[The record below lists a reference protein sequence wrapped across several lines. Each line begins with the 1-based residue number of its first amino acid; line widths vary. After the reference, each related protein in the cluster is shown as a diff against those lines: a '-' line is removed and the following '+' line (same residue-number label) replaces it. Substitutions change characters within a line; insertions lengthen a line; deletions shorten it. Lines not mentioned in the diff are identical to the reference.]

1 MKRRMNRFYQQ
12 AFTLIEV
19 MIVVVIIG
27 VLTMI
32 AYPSY
37 QDYIIRTRREECMSE
52 LLNFANAME
61 REYSRNLSYLQ
72 LATGPADTG
81 QPAATTFPATDC
93 PQDEA
98 TKGYDFT
105 IDAATRT
112 TYSLKADAIGPQAT
126 NGDFL
131 VDQAGVRNWDKDNS
145 DDDGAGVGE
154 NNWNRN

>member
-1 MKRRMNRFYQQ
+1 MKRRMNRYYQQ

-19 MIVVVIIG
+19 MIVVAIIG
-27 VLTMI
+27 ILTII
-32 AYPSY
+32 ASYPSY

-81 QPAATTFPATDC
+81 PPTIFPTSC
-93 PQDEA
+93 PQDEK
-98 TKGYDFT
+98 TKGYNFT
-105 IDAATRT
+105 ISAATRT
-112 TYSLKADAIGPQAT
+112 TYTLKADAIGPQTA

-131 VDQAGVRNWDKDNS
+131 VDQAGIKLWDKDNS
-145 DDDGAGVGE
+145 GDDGAGAGE